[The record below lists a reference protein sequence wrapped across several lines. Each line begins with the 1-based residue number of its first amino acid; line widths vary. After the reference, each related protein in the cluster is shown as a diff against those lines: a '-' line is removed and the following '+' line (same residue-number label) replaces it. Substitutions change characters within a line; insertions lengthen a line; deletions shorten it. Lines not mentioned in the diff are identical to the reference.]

1 MMSSEVATKQNEAL
15 IADLYHQ
22 LLDAW
27 NRRDAEA
34 FANLFAADG
43 SLVGFDGSPIDGRA
57 EIDSHLRPIFA
68 DHPTAAY
75 ISKIRE
81 VRLLS
86 LETALLRAVV
96 GMIPPGQH
104 DINPATNAIQ
114 SLVVVKDG
122 GDWRIAM
129 YQNTPAQFHG
139 RPDESAALTA
149 ELRALI

>member
-1 MMSSEVATKQNEAL
+1 MMRSEVATKHNETA

-27 NRRDAEA
+27 NRRDAAA
-34 FANLFAADG
+34 FAKLFAPDG

-57 EIDSHLRPIFA
+57 EIESHLRPIFA

-75 ISKIRE
+75 VGKIRE
-81 VRLLS
+81 VRFLS
-86 LETALLRAVV
+86 DDTALLRAVV

-114 SLVVVKDG
+114 SLVAVRQNGEWV
-122 GDWRIAM
+122 IAH

-139 RPDESAALTA
+139 RPEESAALTN
-149 ELRALI
+149 ELRALS

>member
-1 MMSSEVATKQNEAL
+1 MSSQAATKQHETL

-27 NRRDAEA
+27 NRRDAGA
-34 FANLFAADG
+34 FAKLFTTDG
-43 SLVGFDGSPIDGRA
+43 SLVGFDGSTVNGRA
-57 EIDSHLRPIFA
+57 EIESHLRPIFA

-75 ISKIRE
+75 VSKIRE
-81 VRLLS
+81 VRMLS
-86 LETALLRAVV
+86 PETALLRAVV

-104 DINPATNAIQ
+104 DINPERNAVQ
-114 SLVVVKDG
+114 SLVAVKQDDG
-122 GDWRIAM
+122 WRIAH

-149 ELRALI
+149 ELRQLL